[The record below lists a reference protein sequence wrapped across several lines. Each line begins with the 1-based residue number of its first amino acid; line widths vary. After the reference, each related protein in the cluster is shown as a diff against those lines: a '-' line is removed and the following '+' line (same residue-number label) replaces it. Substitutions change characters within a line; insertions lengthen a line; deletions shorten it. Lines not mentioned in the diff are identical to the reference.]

1 MRDARCG
8 SIAAR
13 TALLWLVTCTV
24 AAAQTAPEVFLG
36 HAVGAD
42 RTLAD
47 YGQIETYLRKLA
59 QESPRV
65 RVVDIGTTTLK
76 KPMIMAVITA
86 ERNMSRLDRYRE
98 IARQL
103 RDARGLTPQTA
114 ANLAR
119 EGKVILAIGCNIHS
133 TEIGSSQMAMELA
146 YKLATGR
153 TPFDVDQV
161 LNDVIVLLIPSV
173 NPDGQQMVTDWYRK
187 YVGTPFEGGRMPWL
201 YHHYAGHDD
210 NRDFYMFNLPETRA
224 VGKVLYHD
232 WLPQIFIDEHQMGS
246 NGARLFVSPYN
257 DPTLPDVH
265 PLVWRSI
272 ALMGANMMFDLE
284 RAGLRGVVTG
294 EGYTG
299 WWTGGEDEVSWPHN
313 IIAFLT
319 EAASAKVASPIYIEP
334 NELGRQFTQRR
345 MQFPNPWPGGWWR
358 LRDIIDYELTFNF
371 SAIKTAFQRKED
383 LLTAF
388 YQMNAQ
394 SITAEPREG
403 AFVISARQHDPL
415 TMYKLLDVLALGGL
429 ELHQAEE
436 AFEADGIAYPAGSF
450 VVRLDQ
456 PYRPYAMT
464 LLARQKYPDMRQY
477 DAGPPIAPYDNA
489 AWTLP
494 MLMGVDTRLT
504 DKPITARLKRI
515 SDIPYPAATIA
526 QGRSARVVLDGSL
539 NASFAMA
546 LAVLRAGG
554 GVARTKTPLQLGGRS
569 LPSGSFVV
577 ENSAAVE
584 KALPD
589 LARKWRV
596 SPVPLESTRQVDVV
610 PVTNPRI
617 GLYQSYQSSMDEGWT
632 RYLLD
637 DLQIPFVTLKNND
650 MREPGPAGLLG
661 RVDVL
666 ILASEDPEVIING
679 RRPGPAGER
688 AQGDMPPEYEGGI
701 GKSGVE
707 AIKTF
712 VANGGVLITL
722 SEACRFAFRELGAP
736 ASDAV
741 QGLDRTK
748 FFLPSSIVR
757 IDVNPESPLAYG
769 MPSKAAAMFANSVV
783 MDTWL
788 PAGGD
793 LERQVVARYA
803 AEDILLSGWL
813 IGGERMSGKVAVL
826 DVRLGKGRIAM
837 IGFRP
842 QYRGQSH
849 GTYKFLL
856 NALLYPQ
863 RSAAAVTSDRADRK

>member
-1 MRDARCG
+1 M
-8 SIAAR
+8 
-13 TALLWLVTCTV
+13 LLWLVTCTV
-24 AAAQTAPEVFLG
+24 AAAQTAPEAFLG

-42 RTLAD
+42 RRLAD
-47 YGQIETYLRKLA
+47 YAQIESYFRKLA

-65 RVVDIGTTTLK
+65 RIVDIGTTTLK

-86 ERNMSRLDRYRE
+86 ERNMPRLDRYRE

-103 RDARGLTPQTA
+103 RDARGLTPESA
-114 ANLAR
+114 AQLAR

-153 TPFDVDQV
+153 TPFDAEQV
-161 LNDVIVLLIPSV
+161 LNDVILLLIPSV
-173 NPDGQQMVTDWYRK
+173 NPDGQQMVTEWYRK

-201 YHHYAGHDD
+201 YHHYAGHDN

-272 ALMGANMMFDLE
+272 QLMGANMMFDLE
-284 RAGLRGVVTG
+284 RAGHRGVVTG

-313 IIAFLT
+313 IISFLT
-319 EAASAKVASPIYIEP
+319 EAASAKIATPIYIEP

-345 MQFPNPWPGGWWR
+345 MAFPNPWPGGWWR
-358 LRDIIDYELTFNF
+358 LRDIVDYALTFNF

-394 SITAEPREG
+394 SITADPKEG

-415 TMYKLLDVLALGGL
+415 TMYKMLDVLARGGL
-429 ELHQAEE
+429 ALHQATE
-436 AFEADGIAYPAGSF
+436 AFESDGVAYPAGSF

-464 LLARQKYPDMRQY
+464 LLARQKYPDMRQF
-477 DAGPPIAPYDNA
+477 DGGPPIAPYDNA

-504 DKPITARLKRI
+504 DKPITARLKPI
-515 SDIPYPAATIA
+515 TEIPYPTATIP
-526 QGRSARVVLDGSL
+526 SARPPRIALDGSL
-539 NASFAMA
+539 NASFAFA
-546 LAVLRAGG
+546 LGVLRAGG
-554 GVARTKTPLQLGGRS
+554 VVARTTQPLQLAGRS
-569 LPSGSFVV
+569 LPTGSFVI
-577 ENSAAVE
+577 ENNAAAE
-584 KALPD
+584 KFLPD
-589 LARKWRV
+589 LAKKWRV
-596 SPVPLESTRQVDVV
+596 SPVPLEATRQVETV
-610 PVTNPRI
+610 PVKNPRI
-617 GLYQSYQSSMDEGWT
+617 GLYQSYQSNMDEGWT

-637 DLQIPFVTLKNND
+637 DLEIPFVTLKNSD

-666 ILASEDPEVIING
+666 ILASEDPEVIVNG
-679 RRPGPAGER
+679 RRAGPAGER
-688 AQGDMPPEYEGGI
+688 TQGTMPPEYEGGI
-701 GKSGVE
+701 GGSGVE
-707 AIKTF
+707 AIKAF
-712 VANGGVLITL
+712 VANGGVLVTL
-722 SEACRFAFRELGAP
+722 SDACRFAFRELGAP

-757 IDVNPESPLAYG
+757 IDVNPESPLGYG
-769 MPSKAAAMFANSVV
+769 MPAKAPAMFANSVV
-783 MDTWL
+783 MDTWM
-788 PAGGD
+788 PAVGGV
-793 LERQVVARYA
+793 ERQVVARYPT
-803 AEDILLSGWL
+803 EDILLSGWL
-813 IGGERMSGKVAVL
+813 IGGERMAGKVAVL
-826 DVRLGKGRIAM
+826 DVKQGRGRVAM
-837 IGFRP
+837 IGFRA

-863 RSAAAVTSDRADRK
+863 RPAGAVTSDQRAAQK